1 MEKTK
6 LNIKVI
12 TGSTR
17 EGRFSDKAATWITEE
32 IKKQDG
38 VVVEMIDLRDYEMPF
53 FNEAVSP
60 SFKTK
65 SYGNEAVVRFTKK
78 ISEGDAF
85 IMVTPEYNHSTSSV
99 LKNAI
104 DWVGPE
110 WNNKSVA
117 FVSYGSV
124 GGARAVEHLRL
135 IAVELQMAPIRE
147 AIHINGEQYFPV
159 IMGGGDPLKLL
170 AGYGDKAQ
178 SMISQLLWWA
188 KALKTAR
195 EN

>member
-1 MEKTK
+1 MEQTT

-12 TGSTR
+12 AGSTR
-17 EGRFSDKAATWITEE
+17 EGRFSDKAATWITEQ

-38 VVVEMIDLRDYEMPF
+38 VVVELLDLRDYEMPF

-60 SFKTK
+60 SFKTEPYK
-65 SYGNEAVVRFTKK
+65 HEAVARFTKK
-78 ISEGDAF
+78 ITEGDAF
-85 IMVTPEYNHSTSSV
+85 VMVTPEYNHSTSGV

-104 DWVGPE
+104 DWVGSE
-110 WNNKSVA
+110 WNRKPVG

-159 IMGGGDPLKLL
+159 IMGGGDSQELL
-170 AGYGDKAQ
+170 ANYKDKAQ
-178 SMISQLLWWA
+178 TMISQLVWWA
-188 KALKTAR
+188 NALKEAR
-195 EN
+195 NK